1 VGKRFFYLKIL
12 IILILKLTLF
22 ISLIF
27 SGFNLRVFS
36 NDYSK
41 ENNFLTTN
49 IKKKRVVALTSLT
62 ADLIYSISKDSLVG
76 IPGSSILR
84 ENKEFESIPIVSSG
98 RMPPDLEKIISLEP
112 DLVIGAEGF
121 HDRPLSKLN
130 SLGINTLSTLISNLD
145 DLDNLNRQLSSKLN
159 TDTKP
164 LEQILESCYSTNKN
178 KNKNIVVL
186 VSSKP
191 ILSPNK
197 DSWAGNLISFFK
209 LNNLASEITNRTEFK
224 GYVNLSPE
232 WLLKSQPD
240 NILVIKTPGSDLS
253 QYSSINIW
261 NKLDAVKNDKV
272 FIFEYYGLINAG
284 GIKAINKACKKLA
297 SI

>member
-1 VGKRFFYLKIL
+1 M
-12 IILILKLTLF
+12 ILKLILF

-41 ENNFLTTN
+41 GNNLLKSN
-49 IKKKRVVALTSLT
+49 MKKKRVVALTSLT
-62 ADLIYSISKDSLVG
+62 ADLIYLISKDSLVG

-84 ENKEFESIPIVSSG
+84 KNKEFDSIPIVSSG
-98 RMPPDLEKIISLEP
+98 RMPPDLEKIISLDP

-130 SLGINTLSTLISNLD
+130 SFGISTLSTSISSLD
-145 DLDNLNRQLSSKLN
+145 DLDNLNKILASKLN
-159 TDTKP
+159 ARTKS
-164 LEQILESCYSTNKN
+164 LQDILGSCYLKNKN
-178 KNKNIVVL
+178 KNKNLIVL

-197 DSWAGNLISFFK
+197 DSWAGNLISSLN
-209 LNNLASEITNRTEFK
+209 LNNLASEITNKTEFK

-232 WLLKSQPD
+232 WLIKSQPE
-240 NILVIKTPGSDLS
+240 NILVIKTPGSDKS
-253 QYSSINIW
+253 QYESINIW
-261 NKLDAVKNDKV
+261 NKLDAVKNDRV

-284 GIKAINKACKKLA
+284 GIKAINKACKKL
-297 SI
+297 SLI